1 MLHYLKIFSWL
12 LFTFAIVG
20 LIALLAGLE
29 PTMTS
34 AYKATWLLLGQTAVA
49 SILLL
54 GFKYY
59 RLGKISQKLL
69 LYSGWTLIA
78 LLVITGQIWLN
89 L

>member
-34 AYKATWLLLGQTAVA
+34 AYKATWLLLLQTVIA
-49 SILLL
+49 SVLLL
-54 GFKYY
+54 GFRCY
-59 RLGKISQKLL
+59 RQGKISETLL
-69 LYSGWTLIA
+69 LYTGWALIA
-78 LLVITGQIWLN
+78 VLVISGQIWLN

>member
-12 LFTFAIVG
+12 LFTFAVVG
-20 LIALLAGLE
+20 LVALLAGLE

-34 AYKATWLLLGQTAVA
+34 VYKATWLLVLQTLIA
-49 SILLL
+49 SVLLL
-54 GFKYY
+54 GFKFY
-59 RLGKISQKLL
+59 RQGKISQKLL

-78 LLVITGQIWLN
+78 VLVIAGQIWIN